1 LRLVQTGSS
10 SSPRHVEQNL
20 EQLYPA
26 CVRIPRF
33 CSRSDDIAG
42 EHTARKLA
50 EALKR
55 RGVAESLLEEAL
67 AEVQHAT

>member
-33 CSRSDDIAG
+33 CSRSDDIALLMALG
-42 EHTARKLA
+42 QLA
-50 EALKR
+50 QCIGV
-55 RGVAESLLEEAL
+55 RGLSFQPNE
-67 AEVQHAT
+67 